1 MRDLPLS
8 EGELSVL
15 THSRKLLLLFLE
27 RYTPLIGLWRI
38 GCSGQLFFALSLFFG
53 AKVLRTGSDKASC
66 ILKGEAVM
74 LNLLGKPALEYLHSY
89 SVTERKLH
97 SANSAPWTLSLL

>member
-1 MRDLPLS
+1 MHDLPLS

-15 THSRKLLLLFLE
+15 THGRKLVLLFRG
-27 RYTPLIGLWRI
+27 RYTPPWRI
-38 GCSGQLFFALSLFFG
+38 GCSGQLFFALRLIFG
-53 AKVLRTGSDKASC
+53 AKALRTGSDKASC

-89 SVTERKLH
+89 SVTER
-97 SANSAPWTLSLL
+97 

>member
-1 MRDLPLS
+1 MTESLC
-8 EGELSVL
+8 
-15 THSRKLLLLFLE
+15 LLFGE
-27 RYTPLIGLWRI
+27 RYTPLICLWRI

-53 AKVLRTGSDKASC
+53 AKALRTGSDKDSC

-74 LNLLGKPALEYLHSY
+74 LNLLGKPSLEYLHSS